1 MSLPLIVLIAVF
13 ALIVIR
19 RIGRI
24 TFKIWQVMTAAALFL
39 VLTRQITI
47 KEALLAINI
56 DVIIFLIGM
65 FIVGEAMR
73 ESGYL
78 YRLSY
83 LIFRRARSS
92 SSLLLMVIIVSGFL
106 SALLMN
112 DTVAAVGTPLMIYL
126 ATSHRIDPRPLLL
139 ALAFGV
145 TIGSVTSPIGN
156 PQNLL
161 IALGTNMKSPFI
173 VFAEYLFAPTLV
185 NMFLTYFILKLFY
198 RDSFSDDEVEHSI
211 VEVTD
216 PKLAR
221 ISKVS
226 LILLLILVGVRIVA
240 ALFGHEFPKLSYIS
254 IIAALPI
261 VLLSEK
267 RTKILKSMDWATI
280 IFFISMFVT
289 MQAVWNCGFFQKY
302 VSFMNFSS
310 IPQILFVSIGVSQF
324 ISNVPFVA
332 LFLTFFKNA
341 SNLILCALAAGS
353 TIAGN
358 LTILGAA
365 SNVIIVQNAEK
376 ENVHLTFMEF
386 FKVGIVVTILNA
398 LVCWAYLSIFRL

>member
-1 MSLPLIVLIAVF
+1 
-13 ALIVIR
+13 
-19 RIGRI
+19 
-24 TFKIWQVMTAAALFL
+24 
-39 VLTRQITI
+39 
-47 KEALLAINI
+47 
-56 DVIIFLIGM
+56 
-65 FIVGEAMR
+65 
-73 ESGYL
+73 
-78 YRLSY
+78 
-83 LIFRRARSS
+83 
-92 SSLLLMVIIVSGFL
+92 
-106 SALLMN
+106 
-112 DTVAAVGTPLMIYL
+112 
-126 ATSHRIDPRPLLL
+126 
-139 ALAFGV
+139 
-145 TIGSVTSPIGN
+145 
-156 PQNLL
+156 
-161 IALGTNMKSPFI
+161 MKSPFI
-173 VFAEYLFAPTLV
+173 VFAEYLFVPTLV

-198 RDSFSDDEVEHSI
+198 SDSFSDDEVEHSV

-267 RTKILKSMDWATI
+267 RTKILKHMDWATI
-280 IFFISMFVT
+280 VFFISMFVT

-332 LFLTFFKNA
+332 LFLTFFKDA

-386 FKVGIVVTILNA
+386 FKVGIVVTIVNA
-398 LVCWAYLSIFRL
+398 LVYWAYLSIFRL